1 MFRQF
6 KLGQLFKLMGKRC
19 PQRQSVTKIFL
30 TRIVYDN
37 SHGGERKGLR

>member
-19 PQRQSVTKIFL
+19 PQRQSVTKILL